1 MMGLWHHVRQMRSMR
16 GLAMSKTKGGSS
28 SFWRNSQEVRKVFLL
43 GFALAA
49 VLTWEK
55 LCFQDVVIYSL
66 FASLERGDRLLDY
79 VNLGANVASCLCFI
93 ALCIWS
99 NAAEK
104 MLERRFLIVLASVAA
119 STSVLAMV
127 CSGIEGAPI
136 ELMVACASVLAGSGQ
151 CLLLVIYGKKACFS
165 GVPVA
170 IASTAWAF
178 VLSAMMYFVMCL
190 LPPVWV
196 AAMTLILPIAAGAVL
211 CAWPFSNG
219 ERYKAEPAESPRAR
233 GEAIA
238 SIASGGRSGDMIE
251 HQRVGNLIVR
261 LAVVGALGAASL
273 ELARNI
279 YLRSGVV
286 GGEPTGS
293 YVAAQGLAGSVVSI
307 AAVLIAVAL
316 LRSRREEAML
326 KRCYRFAALMLVLSA
341 VAIPVSQVFD
351 AVSPLIPLMVDI
363 ASGQCFSFFIWIMAI
378 GMCCRYENKV
388 IRYYSLTRLF
398 WIMGTLVG
406 LLLSW
411 AFIGGVGISLQSVF
425 AASVLCV
432 LLVNVAVLT
441 VFTERDALGAMNVIP
456 LERRKRFMEKCGRA
470 IEHFGLTKREAE
482 VMVLMAKGNSAA
494 RIQEVLCISAPTV
507 SSHRQHIYQKM
518 GIHSAQEIVDKIDL
532 LGSKER

>member
-1 MMGLWHHVRQMRSMR
+1 MAKAGWE
-16 GLAMSKTKGGSS
+16 SKTI
-28 SFWRNSQEVRKVFLL
+28 WPDRQAARKALLL

-49 VLTWEK
+49 IFTWGK

-79 VNLGANVASCLCFI
+79 VNLGANATTCLCFI
-93 ALCIWS
+93 ALCIWPK
-99 NAAEK
+99 AGEGV
-104 MLERRFLIVLASVAA
+104 LGRRLTVALASIAA
-119 STSVLAMV
+119 SASVPAMA
-127 CSGIEGAPI
+127 CSGIAGAPAA
-136 ELMVACASVLAGSGQ
+136 LAVAFASILAGSSQ
-151 CLLLVIYGKKACFS
+151 CILLMEFGKRASSS

-170 IASTAWAF
+170 IASAAWAF
-178 VLSAMMYFVMCL
+178 VLSAAMYFVMCL
-190 LPPVWV
+190 LPPFWV
-196 AAMTLILPIAAGAVL
+196 AALTVVLPLAAGTTLRARSSSVGN
-211 CAWPFSNG
+211 PD
-219 ERYKAEPAESPRAR
+219 KPEPAETPRTR

-238 SIASGGRSGDMIE
+238 AVAAGGSSGEQIE
-251 HQRVGNLIVR
+251 HQRIGALMAR
-261 LAVVGALGAASL
+261 LAAAGAMGAVSL

-293 YVAAQGLAGSVVSI
+293 YVAAQGLAGSAVSI

-316 LRSRREEAML
+316 LRTKREETML
-326 KRCYRFAALMLVLSA
+326 KRCYRFSAFMLVLSA

-351 AVSPLIPLMVDI
+351 TVSPLVPLMVDV
-363 ASGQCFSFFIWIMAI
+363 ASGQCFSFFVWVMAI
-378 GMCCRYENKV
+378 GMCCRYEKEV
-388 IRYYSLTRLF
+388 VRYYSLTRLF
-398 WIMGTLVG
+398 WIAGTLVG
-406 LLLSW
+406 LVLSW
-411 AFIGGVGISLQSVF
+411 AFISGVGISLQSVF

-432 LLVNVAVLT
+432 LLVIIAILT
-441 VFTERDALGAMNVIP
+441 VFTEHEALNAMNVIP

-518 GIHSAQEIVDKIDL
+518 GIHSAREIVDAIDSL
-532 LGSKER
+532 SPKG